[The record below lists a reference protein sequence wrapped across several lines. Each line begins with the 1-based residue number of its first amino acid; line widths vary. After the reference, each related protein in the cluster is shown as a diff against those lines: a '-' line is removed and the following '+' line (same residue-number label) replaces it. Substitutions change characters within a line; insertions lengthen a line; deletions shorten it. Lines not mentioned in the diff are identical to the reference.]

1 MKKRTYLLLVASA
14 AAIGFQFL
22 IVENAPAQR
31 IFERKSAIPQ
41 FSYAAKFVC
50 GRNPGKTDRVIPGV
64 YASAINIHNPG
75 SQPVT
80 FRKKVALTF
89 PPVEQRPG
97 EVSKFITDTLGP
109 DEALEVDC
117 GEIPS
122 GFQFATPPT
131 TPYVKGFL
139 IIISPRSLD
148 VTAVYTA
155 GGADAAGLQVT
166 VQSIDVE
173 HIKERR

>member
-1 MKKRTYLLLVASA
+1 MKKRTYLLLIASA
-14 AAIGFQFL
+14 ATIGFQFF
-22 IVENAPAQR
+22 IVENAQAQR
-31 IFERKSAIPQ
+31 SFVRKSAIPQ

-50 GRNPGKTDRVIPGV
+50 GFNPQKTDRIIPGV
-64 YASAINIHNPG
+64 YATAITIHNSG

-97 EVSKFITDTLGP
+97 EVSQFITDTLGP

-122 GFQFATPPT
+122 GFQFANPPT

-139 IIISPRSLD
+139 VIQSPRSLD

-155 GGADAAGLQVT
+155 GGADALGLPT
-166 VQSIDVE
+166 VESIDVE

>member
-1 MKKRTYLLLVASA
+1 MKKRTYVVLISLA

-22 IVENAPAQR
+22 TAEDARAQGNS
-31 IFERKSAIPQ
+31 K

-50 GRNPGKTDRVIPGV
+50 GFNPQKTDRIVPGL
-64 YASAINIHNPG
+64 YATAINIHNP
-75 SQPVT
+75 SNKSIT

-89 PPVEQRPG
+89 PPPEQRAG
-97 EVSKFITDTLGP
+97 EVSEFIIDTLGP

-117 GEIPS
+117 GEIPK
-122 GFQFATPPT
+122 GFVFANPPT

-139 IIISPRSLD
+139 VIQSPKSLD

-155 GGADAAGLQVT
+155 GGESAFGIPMVE
-166 VQSIDVE
+166 SIDVE